1 MGRRCT
7 RPSRPAPSWRGAL
20 RRRARALDEACAL
33 LARTT
38 AFLGELRARLTAQ
51 EQRVAGLHGR
61 ASAQLA
67 YLDAASFEAGGEEP
81 RERLT
86 RLAVLV
92 GQLAVLLRTPVLS
105 SEGRLTPMLAA
116 RAEDDAPSNG

>member
-1 MGRRCT
+1 M
-7 RPSRPAPSWRGAL
+7 
-20 RRRARALDEACAL
+20 

-38 AFLGELRARLTAQ
+38 SFLGALRTRLTAL

-92 GQLAVLLRTPVLS
+92 GQLAVLLRAPVLS
-105 SEGRLTPMLAA
+105 SEGRLTPLLA
-116 RAEDDAPSNG
+116 EGAPPRQT